1 MPASTDIPAITSI
14 MAPLWRGVVVLRAIT
29 AAFAI
34 AAIIIRHGGF
44 AWPGLGWAVL
54 AAISV
59 WTVLSCLAYSYDV
72 TRRIHVIVIDLL
84 VTLALMS
91 SSALV
96 LSPGQLAEVTQRT
109 PLLTTVWAS
118 GPVVAAAVRAG
129 WVAGALFGV
138 VVSVVT
144 IWLRGSLTIGLARD
158 TILLVGT
165 GFVLGLAAT
174 AARRATEQLRISA
187 RTQAAT
193 AERERLARSIHDGVV
208 QVLARVRAR
217 GGQLDGEAGELARL
231 AGEQE
236 IALRC
241 LFSAVPPETIG
252 PDTIGPGTTGP
263 GTTGQQDLAGALRL
277 LAGPRVEVAAPA
289 TTVALPAADVAEL
302 VALVREALVNTAR
315 HGGPEA
321 KSWILVED
329 LGAEVALTIR
339 DDGPG
344 VDDGQLAAAESAGR
358 MGVSRSIRG
367 RVADLG
373 GTLTLGTSPG
383 LGTEWEVRLARIRP
397 GVAR

>member
-1 MPASTDIPAITSI
+1 
-14 MAPLWRGVVVLRAIT
+14 VFRAIT

-34 AAIIIRHGGF
+34 GSIIIRHGGF
-44 AWPGLGWAVL
+44 ASPGLGWAVL

-59 WTVLSCLAYSYDV
+59 WTVLSCLAYSYEL
-72 TRRIHVIVIDLL
+72 TRRIHVIAIDLL

-129 WVAGALFGV
+129 WVAGALFGL

-144 IWLRGSLTIGLARD
+144 IWLRGSFTIGLARD

-174 AARRATEQLRISA
+174 AARRATEQLRISVRA
-187 RTQAAT
+187 QAAT
-193 AERERLARSIHDGVV
+193 TERERLARSIHDGVV

-241 LFSAVPPETIG
+241 LFSAAA
-252 PDTIGPGTTGP
+252 PDTIGPGSAGE
-263 GTTGQQDLAGALRL
+263 QDLAGALRL
-277 LAGPRVEVAAPA
+277 LAGPRVEIAAPA
-289 TTVALPAADVAEL
+289 TAVTLPAADVAEL

-321 KSWILVED
+321 KSWILLED
-329 LGAEVALTIR
+329 LGTEVALTIR

-344 VDDGQLAAAESAGR
+344 VDAGQLAEAESAGR

-383 LGTEWEVRLARIRP
+383 RGTEWEVRLARVRP
-397 GVAR
+397 RLGTVSTGP

>member
-1 MPASTDIPAITSI
+1 MLAATDIMT
-14 MAPLWRGVVVLRAIT
+14 PLWRGAVVLRVIM

-34 AAIIIRHGGF
+34 AAIIVHHDGF
-44 AWPGLGWAVL
+44 ARPGFGWAVL
-54 AAISV
+54 AGIAV
-59 WTVLSCLAYSYDV
+59 WTVLICLAYSYDV

-84 VTLALMS
+84 VTLALMG

-96 LSPGQLAEVTQRT
+96 LSPEQLTEVTHRT

-118 GPVVAAAVRAG
+118 GPVVAVAVHAG
-129 WVAGALFGV
+129 RVAGALFGLA
-138 VVSVVT
+138 VSVVD
-144 IWLRGSLTIGLARD
+144 IWLRGSFTIDLARD
-158 TILLVGT
+158 TLLLVGT

-174 AARRATEQLRISA
+174 AARRATEQLRRSA
-187 RTQAAT
+187 RAEAAT
-193 AERERLARSIHDGVV
+193 AERERLARSIHDSVV

-236 IALRC
+236 MALRC
-241 LFSAVPPETIG
+241 LFSARA
-252 PDTIGPGTTGP
+252 PGTTGE
-263 GTTGQQDLAGALRL
+263 QDLAGALQL
-277 LAGPRVEVAAPA
+277 LAGPRVEISVPA
-289 TTVALPAADVAEL
+289 TAVPLPAADVEEL
-302 VALVREALVNTAR
+302 VALAREALANTAR

-329 LGAEVALTIR
+329 LGEEVALTIR

-344 VDDGQLAAAESAGR
+344 VDDGQLADAESAGR

-373 GTLTLGTSPG
+373 GTLTLGTGPG
-383 LGTEWEVRLARIRP
+383 RGTEWKVRLARVRH
-397 GVAR
+397 GLLR